1 MFCAN
6 TLNSTSPAGPRR
18 PGNKAGQRWTPVLL
32 SAFVLPGSG
41 QIVNRHWVKGGV
53 LIVLTTALM
62 IWGVIKLYLEFTAAV
77 DAVSVLDPVRITEA
91 MRARDLTWVWIL
103 VGGGGALWLYGV
115 VDAAVFALRNP
126 GPPKE

>member
-1 MFCAN
+1 
-6 TLNSTSPAGPRR
+6 
-18 PGNKAGQRWTPVLL
+18 
-32 SAFVLPGSG
+32 
-41 QIVNRHWVKGGV
+41 V